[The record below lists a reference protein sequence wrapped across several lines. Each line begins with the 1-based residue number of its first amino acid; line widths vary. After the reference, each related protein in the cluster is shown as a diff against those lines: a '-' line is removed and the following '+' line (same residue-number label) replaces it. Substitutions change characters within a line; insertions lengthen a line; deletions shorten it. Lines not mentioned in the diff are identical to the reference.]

1 MGKTD
6 LLILV
11 FRRGEKAGKY
21 FRLEIMIICANKI
34 VLLKIFLFYFPIC
47 FLKWNQK
54 RENQIARQFKRD
66 KERKEE

>member
-34 VLLKIFLFYFPIC
+34 VLLKIFLFLFSYMFSEMESEKGKSNCQAI
-47 FLKWNQK
+47 
-54 RENQIARQFKRD
+54 
-66 KERKEE
+66 